1 MKDST
6 VLKRMNCFDTAEEIK
21 VEWNI
26 NQKKIYRLYFREN
39 LEWEMQKIRYIFNTI
54 KKKTNFSILNWSH
67 KRKEKA

>member
-26 NQKKIYRLYFREN
+26 NQKKIYRLYFRET

-54 KKKTNFSILNWSH
+54 KK
-67 KRKEKA
+67 